1 MTKAEIEKQIKS
13 LDLKQNAIKIL
24 INSFYGANANKYFYF
39 YSPDIAQS
47 ITLQGQDLIKF
58 SIKAVNHY
66 FLEKWHLDTE
76 LHEKLGISQYKINK
90 INDEAAVYTDTDSC
104 HSSTIIRSSKYGSL
118 SIEDWYNLNIE
129 NGSAGNTLAGH
140 ESVHV
145 DESDK
150 VLNWTE
156 VDLLHYSKVRRIIRH
171 KVSKDCWKLI
181 SFSNKEIIV
190 TGDHSLIVFR
200 NNKQIEIKA
209 KDINIETDKVL
220 VVSDLHYSF
229 ESIKSVIQLNNF
241 ENEYVY
247 DVEVDEESHTFI
259 ANDILIHNSIYVQFE
274 SAMDSIEG
282 LTLTRDESVKM
293 CVMIDHFRLAE
304 YFDRCFQ
311 RYGLQFNT
319 TNRLKFKLENI
330 SEYGIWLKKKN
341 YALKVAYEPNNNL
354 ELFPEHKRS
363 LLIKGLESIKGSYPI
378 WARDKLKELT
388 AYILELGKNLDVEGE
403 LIPKLKDI
411 LEEAKTLHIDD
422 LAFNFKV
429 RVFDKYVENEAK
441 LILKKGISIY
451 PRAAAYYNYLLILNG
466 LDTKYNKIKQGESIR
481 FYHCAPN
488 KYEFDVFSYS
498 PKNYPEE
505 IAPPMNLNRQFF
517 TLIIEPINRFLE
529 AMKITPLDENLRRQV
544 EVVKVKT
551 KKEIS
556 DEQMY
561 PLYVLDK
568 ESLDYT
574 EVSEKFWKII
584 GNPEVFVSDE
594 DYPEYLET
602 ITRYGLNSLIIP
614 KYELD
619 KYIKRIVK
627 KRETKLEVAES

>member
-1 MTKAEIEKQIKS
+1 MTKEEIEKRIKS

-90 INDEAAVYTDTDSC
+90 VNDEAAVYTDTDSC
-104 HSSTIIRSSKYGSL
+104 HSSTSIRSIKYGAI

-129 NGSAGNTLAGH
+129 NGSAGNTLVGH
-140 ESVHV
+140 ESVNV
-145 DESDK
+145 SNEDRI
-150 VLNWTE
+150 LNWTE
-156 VDLLHYSKVRRIIRH
+156 FDKLHYSKVRRIIRH
-171 KVSKDCWKLI
+171 KVSKECWKLV
-181 SFSNKEIIV
+181 SYSNKEIIV

-200 NNKQIEIKA
+200 DNQQIEIKA
-209 KDINIETDKVL
+209 KDILIESDKL
-220 VVSDLHYSF
+220 LTINDLTYSF
-229 ESIKSVIQLNNF
+229 ESINSVTQLDDF
-241 ENEYVY
+241 KNEYVY
-247 DVEVDEESHTFI
+247 DVEVDEDSHTFI

-274 SAMDSIEG
+274 SAMNSIEG
-282 LTLTRDESVKM
+282 LTLTRDDAVKM

-363 LLIKGLESIKGSYPI
+363 LLIKGLESIKGSYPL

-388 AYILELGKNLDVEGE
+388 AYILEIGKNLDVEGE

-411 LEEAKTLHIDD
+411 LQEAKTLHIDD

-505 IAPPMNLNRQFF
+505 IAPPMDLNRQFF
-517 TLIIEPINRFLE
+517 TLIIEPINRFLS

-551 KKEIS
+551 KKEIT
-556 DEQMY
+556 DDQMY

-568 ESLDYT
+568 ESLEYT

-627 KRETKLEVAES
+627 KRETKLEAAE